1 MALQHKGMVAL
12 VGALGFVVLGSP
24 GIAQDKAAIVKDRQA
39 YMKNQ
44 GADTKTIGDYAKG
57 MADKASA
64 IKAIDD
70 LLARNPKMLALFAP
84 GTSTTDMPGVS
95 YAKPAIWTDKD
106 HFAMT
111 ISTLHDLEVK
121 EAALIKT
128 GTPAEVGAGLAD
140 LGKNGCGGCHA
151 AFREKKPE

>member
-1 MALQHKGMVAL
+1 MAQRPKGMAAL
-12 VGALGFVVLGSP
+12 IGVFGLVVLGSP

-39 YMKNQ
+39 YMKAQ

-57 MADKASA
+57 TADKASA